1 MSSPRAANGE
11 RSDTSILNPSR
22 SGDAVAAG
30 TLAAIV
36 QSSDDA
42 IISKDLNSI
51 ITSWNPAAERIFGY
65 TAAEAIGHSILMIIP
80 DARRAEEDEV
90 LRRIVRGEAVEHF
103 ETVRRR
109 KDGSEIFVSITVSPI
124 RDARGTIV
132 GASKIA
138 RDVTQRIRETQR
150 SAFLADLGP
159 LLAVSLDYERTLTN
173 IARLMTSPLAATSA
187 AFADYTLVDI
197 LERDG
202 KLRRVAAAH
211 RDPQL
216 AAVLEQA
223 RRYAPDAERGVL
235 ARPLR
240 DGQPLLVP
248 HIDEAAMVSLS
259 LDSEHTR
266 LMRILSPSSL
276 ITVPLTAR
284 GTTFGLISLVRS
296 DAGRPFD
303 RLDLS
308 LALEIAQRAAL
319 AVDNSRLYA
328 EAQEAIRA
336 REHVLAVVSHDLR
349 NSLGAIATSARLLLL
364 GGADDAQRARRLQT
378 IRRVSDRMI
387 RLMQS
392 LLDVSRLQGG
402 HTISIQPAAQD
413 VAAMIRDACDGV
425 HEQIEEKFITL
436 HCDAGD
442 TDLTVFADRE
452 RALQVLSNL
461 LSNAIKFTP
470 EGGAIT
476 LRAERAGEFVQF
488 SVSDT
493 GPGIR
498 AEDLAHIFERYWQAT
513 RTAALGTGL
522 GLAIVKGIV
531 EAHGGTIRVETQAGV
546 GSTFYF
552 TLPVATPQSRT

>member
-1 MSSPRAANGE
+1 MPSHARNGE
-11 RSDTSILNPSR
+11 RSDAPGLAPSR
-22 SGDAVAAG
+22 SDDAITEG
-30 TLAAIV
+30 TLAAIIK
-36 QSSDDA
+36 SSDDA
-42 IISKDLNSI
+42 IVSKDLGSI

-65 TAAEAIGHSILMIIP
+65 TAAEAVGRSIRMIIP
-80 DARRAEEDEV
+80 EARRAEEDEV

-109 KDGSEIFVSITVSPI
+109 KDGTEIFVSITVSPI
-124 RDARGTIV
+124 RDARGVIV

-138 RDVTQRIRETQR
+138 RDVTQRIRESQR

-159 LLAVSLDYERTLTN
+159 LLAASLDYERTLTN
-173 IARLMTSPLAATSA
+173 IARLMTRPFANTAA
-187 AFADYTLVDI
+187 AFADYVLVDM

-202 KLRRVAAAH
+202 QLRRVAAAH
-211 RDPQL
+211 SNPELQYL
-216 AAVLEQA
+216 LEEA
-223 RRYAPDAERGVL
+223 RRYAPDPARGTL
-235 ARPLR
+235 AQPLR

-248 HIDEAAMVSLS
+248 EVRDADIGSLS
-259 LDSEHTR
+259 LDADH
-266 LMRILSPSSL
+266 MRIMRTLGPRSL

-284 GTTFGLISLVRS
+284 GTTFGLFSLVRS
-296 DAGRPFD
+296 TREHPFD
-303 RLDLS
+303 HFD
-308 LALEIAQRAAL
+308 LALAVEIAQRAAL
-319 AVDNSRLYA
+319 AVDNGRLYA
-328 EAQEAIRA
+328 EAREAVRA

-364 GGADDAQRARRLQT
+364 TGADEAQRTRRLQT
-378 IRRVSDRMI
+378 MMRVSDRMI

-392 LLDVSRLQGG
+392 LLDVSRLQAG
-402 HTISIQPAAQD
+402 HAISIQPSDCD
-413 VAAMIRDACDGV
+413 VNALIREACEGV
-425 HEQIEEKFITL
+425 HEQMEEKFIAL
-436 HCDAGD
+436 QCDVTG
-442 TDLTVFADRE
+442 TELKVSADRE
-452 RALQVLSNL
+452 RTLQVLSNL

-470 EGGAIT
+470 EGGSIA
-476 LRAERAGEFVQF
+476 LRAEPADDFVQF

-531 EAHGGTIRVETQAGV
+531 EAHGGTIRVETRAGV

-552 TLPVATPQSRT
+552 TLPTAPPQART

>member
-1 MSSPRAANGE
+1 MAEA
-11 RSDTSILNPSR
+11 
-22 SGDAVAAG
+22 
-30 TLAAIV
+30 TLAALV

-42 IISKDLNSI
+42 IISKDLHGI

-65 TAAEAIGHSILMIIP
+65 TAEEAVGKSIRMIIP
-80 DARRAEEDEV
+80 DVRRTEEDEV
-90 LRRIVRGEAVEHF
+90 LSRIVRGESVKHF

-109 KDGSEIFVSITVSPI
+109 KDGSEIFVSLTVSPI
-124 RDARGTIV
+124 RDGRGVII

-138 RDVTQRIRETQR
+138 RDVTERIREGRR

-159 LLAVSLDYERTLTN
+159 LLASSLEFERTLAN
-173 IARLMTSPLAATSA
+173 IARLITRPFAGAAA
-187 AFADYTLVDI
+187 AFADYTVIDI
-197 LERDG
+197 LAREG
-202 KLRRVAAAH
+202 ELRRVAAAH
-211 RDPQL
+211 SDPGREPLLDL
-216 AAVLEQA
+216 A
-223 RRYAPDAERGVL
+223 RPYAPNPASDLL

-240 DGQPLLVP
+240 DGQPLLVQ
-248 HIDEAAMVSLS
+248 HMGEAEIDALS
-259 LDSEHTR
+259 LDAEHKR
-266 LMRILSPSSL
+266 IMRTLSPRSL

-284 GTTFGLISLVRS
+284 GTTFGLVSLVRS
-296 DAGRPFD
+296 DPARAFD
-303 RLDLS
+303 AVDVA

-349 NSLGAIATSARLLLL
+349 NSLGAIAASTRLLLV
-364 GGADDAQRARRLQT
+364 GSGDEEQRTRRLQT
-378 IRRVSDRMI
+378 ITRVSDRMI

-392 LLDVSRLQGG
+392 LLDVSRLKAG
-402 HTISIQPAAQD
+402 HAISIQPATHDAG
-413 VAAMIRDACDGV
+413 AMIREACDSV
-425 HEQIEEKFITL
+425 HEQFEDKFITL
-436 HCDAGD
+436 HCDAGAGG
-442 TDLTVFADRE
+442 LKVSADRE

-470 EGGAIT
+470 EGGSIT
-476 LRAERAGEFVQF
+476 LRTERIDGFVQF

-513 RTAALGTGL
+513 RTAALGSGL
-522 GLAIVKGIV
+522 GLTIVKGIV

-552 TLPVATPQSRT
+552 TLPIAP